1 MNSYNYLLYSPNR
14 HLRRYNIMDQPKT
27 SSTTDQEKKQSSEP
41 SVESSD
47 TKTKQTVPTLNPDIE
62 FINRTLP

>member
-1 MNSYNYLLYSPNR
+1 MEE
-14 HLRRYNIMDQPKT
+14 PKNP
-27 SSTTDQEKKQSSEP
+27 STTEQEKEQSSEP

-47 TKTKQTVPTLNPDIE
+47 TKTKQTVPTLYPDIE

>member
-1 MNSYNYLLYSPNR
+1 
-14 HLRRYNIMDQPKT
+14 MDQPKT

>member
-1 MNSYNYLLYSPNR
+1 MEEPKSPSMNE
-14 HLRRYNIMDQPKT
+14 
-27 SSTTDQEKKQSSEP
+27 QEKEQTSEP

-47 TKTKQTVPTLNPDIE
+47 PKTKQTVPTLYPDIE

>member
-1 MNSYNYLLYSPNR
+1 MEE
-14 HLRRYNIMDQPKT
+14 PKNL
-27 SSTTDQEKKQSSEP
+27 STTEQKKEQSSEY

-47 TKTKQTVPTLNPDIE
+47 TKTKQTVPTLYPDIE

>member
-1 MNSYNYLLYSPNR
+1 MEESKN
-14 HLRRYNIMDQPKT
+14 
-27 SSTTDQEKKQSSEP
+27 SSTTEHEKEQSKNP

-47 TKTKQTVPTLNPDIE
+47 TKTKQTVPTLYPDIE